1 MSESDS
7 DIEQEDEDIL
17 CRYGSALTPYE
28 ADEIPSK
35 KPLQIEDQIV
45 KDENGKRRFHG
56 AFTGGF
62 SAGFWNTVG
71 SLEGFKPSEFKS
83 SRGEKGQLRKQ
94 APTDFMDEEDMGEF
108 GIAPQKIQTKED
120 FASTTSSKRKL
131 QKPSDGPIPGD
142 PVLKNLLTPVHDKA
156 AVKILKKMG
165 WRENQGVGSRLTG
178 QQKKRTNQRNQK
190 EILQKRYG
198 CDLGPMNN
206 ETSAGESD
214 EDPIS
219 DDEITFAP
227 DDFDPYVASI
237 KENSFGLGYSGLAKQ
252 ISSYAS
258 QHINLF
264 QPFQVLDR
272 NNKKLSI
279 TGQAFGVG
287 AMEEDDEDIYA
298 PDDLTKYDRSLDDKK
313 KKVKQPKAIKMLD
326 SSLIEGFSKT
336 RINDNQMKV
345 FPVDIPRN
353 FQPRNWL
360 TRKSRFAPL
369 DNYRAQVLE
378 DKNNYK
384 RMGLGRHDLKP
395 EQRGVLLN
403 DDVIMKPKEEEKAK
417 DEEVTVKPPPIDRE
431 KMKNDKIIEA
441 AKKLTELMNSKQF
454 VSEKNEVFKPFL
466 GNPEKQERYEKFLV
480 LKAVDEKTIDKF
492 LSDIQPLNFSNFDR
506 EREKKEFMQ
515 AKRMYKPLDSLIAD
529 RFVKE
534 VEIKAEKG
542 AKKKIENGKEVTVI
556 VRTKLMWKPHKEL
569 CKRFNV
575 PEPYGGNMF
584 DEEAEKKRKKKNS
597 TLFDYIGVPINT
609 KANFVNPQVVP
620 RKMVIDDRRKDAED
634 SQKKNF
640 LAAVE
645 KEKSF
650 MNVDQHK
657 RAAAKDFFNSEP
669 MTSTHN
675 IPLPPE
681 VRKESQNVKEV
692 EEIRRDPPRTELEK
706 KVAES
711 INKKPEDK
719 KDLFKSIFCD
729 SDDEDEMPEKVE
741 KTKEKDV
748 IAGPS
753 SQLSEKQKSSFIE
766 SFINTKS
773 AGEINVLRNMS
784 PPRGLF
790 KSFLQPAR
798 QPEKPIDLP
807 VDDYYGPKLPDKP
820 IFIKPLVIHDSSSS
834 DSSDLDAKLLKKL
847 KKSKKIE
854 EQWIDKSELEERKKH
869 KKHKEHK
876 DKDKHKHKK
885 SKSKKK
891 HKS

>member
-1 MSESDS
+1 M
-7 DIEQEDEDIL
+7 
-17 CRYGSALTPYE
+17 
-28 ADEIPSK
+28 
-35 KPLQIEDQIV
+35 
-45 KDENGKRRFHG
+45 
-56 AFTGGF
+56 
-62 SAGFWNTVG
+62 
-71 SLEGFKPSEFKS
+71 EGFKPTEFKS
-83 SRGEKGQLRKQ
+83 SRGEKGQLKKQ

-108 GIAPQKIQTKED
+108 GIAPQKIQTKDD
-120 FASTTSSKRKL
+120 FAPTTSSKRKL
-131 QKPSDGPIPGD
+131 QKPSEGPIPGD
-142 PVLKNLLTPVHDKA
+142 PVLKNLLKPVHDKA

-206 ETSAGESD
+206 ETSDGESD
-214 EDPIS
+214 EDAIS

-252 ISSYAS
+252 TSSYAS

-287 AMEEDDEDIYA
+287 AMEEEDDDIYA
-298 PDDLTKYDRSLDDKK
+298 PDDLTKYDRSLDDRK

-353 FQPRNWL
+353 FLPRNWL

-369 DNYRAQVLE
+369 DKNRAQVLD

-395 EQRGVLLN
+395 EQRGALLN
-403 DDVIMKPKEEEKAK
+403 DDVIIKPNEEDKPK
-417 DEEVTVKPPPIDRE
+417 DEEVTIKPPPIDRE
-431 KMKNDKIIEA
+431 KIKNDRIIEA

-466 GNPEKQERYEKFLV
+466 GNPDKQERYEKFLE
-480 LKAVDEKTIDKF
+480 LKAIDEKSIDKF
-492 LSDIQPLNFSNFDR
+492 LSDIQPLNFTHFER

-529 RFVKE
+529 RFIKE
-534 VEIKAEKG
+534 VEIKAERG

-556 VRTKLMWKPHKEL
+556 VRTKLMWKPHRDL

-634 SQKKNF
+634 AQKKNF

-650 MNVDQHK
+650 MNIDQHK

-681 VRKESQNVKEV
+681 VRKESQNIKEDV
-692 EEIRRDPPRTELEK
+692 EIRRDAPKTELEK
-706 KVAES
+706 KVAAS

-729 SDDEDEMPEKVE
+729 SDDEDEIQEKVE

-748 IAGPS
+748 IAGTS

-820 IFIKPLVIHDSSSS
+820 IFIKPHVVQDSSSS
-834 DSSDLDAKLLKKL
+834 DSSDLDAKLLKKM

-854 EQWIDKSELEERKKH
+854 EQWIDKSELEERKKL
-869 KKHKEHK
+869 KKHK

-891 HKS
+891 HKSKSRD